1 MDDRTKYDEYC
12 DRVPGTGK
20 VILAVTFMEKEVRK
34 VRIALSF
41 YQSDSAGALKSSFPC
56 PQRFILAECCD
67 RGCDGRAQGKI
78 CPEDCAWR
86 GKEKEDI
93 IEMPIFVGQ

>member
-1 MDDRTKYDEYC
+1 M
-12 DRVPGTGK
+12 PGTGK

-41 YQSDSAGALKSSFPC
+41 YQSDSAGALKELFSLPPKIYPSGM
-56 PQRFILAECCD
+56 LSAD
-67 RGCDGRAQGKI
+67 ATVAHKGKYVLRI
-78 CPEDCAWR
+78 AFGE